1 MAPPGIAYAPSL
13 AGLRLGL
20 NKAPV
25 ARGYRVSTGA
35 NVTIPREPASDTES
49 QAETEPEVEAE
60 VEDEDEW
67 PYEEEPWEG
76 TVGPEGEGEE
86 DAPERAAR
94 KAMEVL
100 MIKREELE
108 EEVKDERAKVQD
120 EQAALDEAVEAKE
133 KADQELAERNADLN
147 QAQNLSEAAKEAIE
161 AAEQYRVASNL
172 VTTAKL
178 RKKTGQDMY
187 GINLPEYIAAAKEAL
202 DKKKS
207 TKTKVDD
214 AVVVLK
220 EGLATLQNNA
230 KKAKERHTAAAALF
244 KAQSSGL
251 AAASLK
257 LKKTIE
263 ALEKAAERRAARVEK
278 KEVANEAKAEKATEK
293 ADEKKRK
300 ADEAI
305 ANQQQLRLTKQKL
318 DEDAKAAE
326 EAAKVAAV
334 RAIECESVIC
344 QIHWLRQ
351 KMSSM
356 GSEAAEIMMVLKGEP
371 LDPDNPD
378 NLEANK
384 PKIPCEI
391 EDGELAWMEKLAK
404 FAMKMQKELEA
415 LIAQGED
422 AMAEPPVDEWNRDN
436 HYDAL
441 AGCTNMEDGRPV
453 GGEDTDDEDDGEED
467 DDGRFD
473 KEMKGYADEGNEE
486 EEDPDAVPS
495 AKLSK
500 EKRQQ
505 FTTAKRRGDVAAMPD
520 VSDDEEPE
528 LTPESKAA
536 LERALAENRE
546 RDLEAKH
553 AQFAKD
559 TQERMAVLD
568 AAEEARKKRQK
579 EKAPRI
585 KPTPNPKPGPNPSPP
600 GPSDA

>member
-25 ARGYRVSTGA
+25 TRGYRVSTGA

-60 VEDEDEW
+60 VEDEGEW

-76 TVGPEGEGEE
+76 TLGPEGEGDE
-86 DAPERAAR
+86 DATETKAR
-94 KAMEVL
+94 KAMEGL
-100 MIKREELE
+100 IIKREEFE
-108 EEVKDERAKVQD
+108 EEVKDERAKVQE
-120 EQAALDEAVEAKE
+120 EQAVLDAAVEAKE
-133 KADQELAERNADLN
+133 RADRELALRNIELHA
-147 QAQNLSEAAKEAIE
+147 AQNLSDFAVEAAKAAEEHKGLQNRLTMAKNRKKSGGDVSDINMKELE
-161 AAEQYRVASNL
+161 AATKDAN
-172 VTTAKL
+172 
-178 RKKTGQDMY
+178 
-187 GINLPEYIAAAKEAL
+187 

-207 TKTKVDD
+207 AKTKVDD
-214 AVVVLK
+214 AVVALK

-230 KKAKERHTAAAALF
+230 KKAKESQTAAAALF
-244 KAQSSGL
+244 KTQSSGL

-263 ALEKAAERRAARVEK
+263 AMEKAAERKAARMEK
-278 KEVANEAKAEKATEK
+278 KEVASEARAERDTEK

-300 ADEAI
+300 ADEALAEKEELI
-305 ANQQQLRLTKQKL
+305 QKKQKI
-318 DEDAKAAE
+318 DEEEKAAAA
-326 EAAKVAAV
+326 AAKVAEA
-334 RAIECESVIC
+334 RATECDSVIC

-356 GSEAAEIMMVLKGEP
+356 GSEAAELMKELKGEP

-378 NLEANK
+378 NTEHSK

-391 EDGELAWMEKLAK
+391 EEGELAWMEKLAT
-404 FAMKMQKELEA
+404 FAMKMQTELEA
-415 LIAQGED
+415 LIAQGEN
-422 AMAEPPVDEWNRDN
+422 AIAIPPVDEWNRAN
-436 HYDAL
+436 HNDVL
-441 AGCTNMEDGRPV
+441 AECNNMEDGRPV
-453 GGEDTDDEDDGEED
+453 GGDDTDDEDDGEED

-473 KEMKGYADEGNEE
+473 KEVKGYADEGNEE
-486 EEDPDAVPS
+486 EEDPEAIPS

-520 VSDDEEPE
+520 VSDDEEPK
-528 LTPESKAA
+528 LTPESKAE
-536 LERALAENRE
+536 LERALAENRA

-559 TQERMAVLD
+559 TQERMALLD

-579 EKAPRI
+579 EKARI
-585 KPTPNPKPGPNPSPP
+585 KPTPNPKPGPSPP